1 MAVKKPA
8 YDEPSYF
15 WESIVVVLVAV
26 LALFMVASYQ
36 GFVPWA
42 LAGGQLEDRPNLILG
57 KQFY

>member
-15 WESIVVVLVAV
+15 WESIVIALVIG

-36 GFVPWA
+36 G
-42 LAGGQLEDRPNLILG
+42 ILP
-57 KQFY
+57 